1 MRLGWLA
8 LCGVFVASDLMAQ
21 DEATVPPES
30 GVTSEV
36 ASETELSQDGDD
48 AAFKV
53 AVQAVRDKQFRNAV
67 DLFLPLAEN
76 DEADAQF
83 NLAYLLRLGLGR
95 PQNYGEAYFWAS
107 LSALGGEE
115 RAVDLVEDLQ
125 ALLPDKQREA
135 VVKSLQD
142 RLSKQIESGDDSAPE
157 KLGRVYADFAVKPDM
172 ENAFVWFSICHALG
186 KLTCEDGMA
195 RAIEDMPPEA
205 IVKVQTKAAEV
216 FANSAFAGP

>member
-8 LCGVFVASDLMAQ
+8 LCGVFAASDLMAQ
-21 DEATVPPES
+21 DDATAPAES
-30 GVTSEV
+30 METSETGL
-36 ASETELSQDGDD
+36 SEDGDD
-48 AAFKV
+48 AAFTV

-67 DLFLPLAEN
+67 DLFLPLAQN
-76 DEADAQF
+76 DDADAQF

-115 RAVDLVEDLQ
+115 RAVDLVEALQ
-125 ALLPDKQREA
+125 ALLPDKERET

-142 RLSKQIESGDDSAPE
+142 RLTMQIEAGDDGAPE
-157 KLGRVYADFAVKPDM
+157 KLARVYADFAVKPDM

-186 KLTCEDGMA
+186 ELACKEGMA
-195 RAIEDMPPEA
+195 RTIEDMPPET
-205 IVKVQTKAAEV
+205 IVKIQTRAAEV
-216 FANSAFAGP
+216 FATSAFAGP